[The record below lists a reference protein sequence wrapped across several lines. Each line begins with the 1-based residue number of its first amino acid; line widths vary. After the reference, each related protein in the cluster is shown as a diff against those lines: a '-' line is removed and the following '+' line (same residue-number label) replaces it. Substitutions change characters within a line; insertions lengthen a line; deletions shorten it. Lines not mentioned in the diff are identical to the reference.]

1 MLKESKQIPVFPDI
15 NHLENMQTVSPSP
28 YAVPLRLLSSTDE

>member
-15 NHLENMQTVSPSP
+15 KPLTKHAVSPFP
-28 YAVPLRLLSSTDE
+28 YRASETTVKYTDE